1 MHHLKHAPTGQS
13 FTWMIWQHAY
23 TWHIKKRNG
32 CKKTL
37 LFLQPPFDCKSTTF
51 FIIIKCISVFFHPP
65 TCFLINDITNNV
77 RNHAFGYEPQWTWNF
92 EGLLLQKKERLIAAN
107 LFLCALPAEG
117 ILDVYNRLVDGIK
130 WAHNQFCHYI
140 RLSIFVLI
148 YYRIVNTLIFLTIR
162 VNDPSKPLV
171 NDFQS

>member
-1 MHHLKHAPTGQS
+1 MA
-13 FTWMIWQHAY
+13 A
-23 TWHIKKRNG
+23 KKRSFFAATFRLQKYNLFHYHQMYFCFFSSTYLLSYQRYNEQCTKSCFWLRTSMDG
-32 CKKTL
+32 EISKGYCCK
-37 LFLQPPFDCKSTTF
+37 
-51 FIIIKCISVFFHPP
+51 
-65 TCFLINDITNNV
+65 
-77 RNHAFGYEPQWTWNF
+77 
-92 EGLLLQKKERLIAAN
+92 KKERLIAAN

-130 WAHNQFCHYI
+130 CAHNQFCHYI